1 MKYLLKCFVFGKIA
15 ILTMIVFLYK
25 FYFHNFKFTKIVFQI
40 TITSKT
46 NASIKHAVRHS
57 YPAT

>member
-25 FYFHNFKFTKIVFQI
+25 FYFNNFKFTKIVF
-40 TITSKT
+40 
-46 NASIKHAVRHS
+46 
-57 YPAT
+57 